1 MARPIRNGLNMRQLN
16 FVAEYLKDFKSEAA
30 AIRAG
35 YAPKNAA
42 ITASKLLSHPKVMA
56 ELEEGIQRWSRS
68 LDVTVER
75 IVNEYARIAFFSWE
89 RYTTIDEDSGQPRI
103 DWTLMDKDG
112 WAAIEGIEQVEKMN
126 AFGNE
131 AGSVIRTTKVK
142 LANKNKA
149 LADLARYKL
158 MFAAEEAAKGYGI
171 GQGVA
176 RGLNDLEAHL
186 QERAIEIARMPVQE
200 VEDRTS
206 ELRQKLEQRKQRR
219 GNDGTGTS
227 GTAEDGT
234 QEDVRELDQ
243 DQRDPA

>member
-1 MARPIRNGLNMRQLN
+1 MARPVRNGLNMRQLS
-16 FVAEYLKDFKSEAA
+16 FVAEYLKDFKAESA

-35 YAPKNAA
+35 YSAKTAA
-42 ITASKLLSHPKVMA
+42 VTASRLLSNDKIMA
-56 ELEEGIQRWSRS
+56 ELELGIQRWSRS

-103 DWTLMDKDG
+103 DWSLMDKDG

-126 AFGNE
+126 AFGKE
-131 AGSVIRTTKVK
+131 AGSVIRTTRVK

-158 MFAAEEAAKGYGI
+158 MFAAEEAARGFGI

-176 RGLNDLEAHL
+176 QGLSDLETHL
-186 QERAIEIARMPVQE
+186 QERAVEIARMKPLE
-200 VEDRTS
+200 VAERT
-206 ELRQKLEQRKQRR
+206 EEMRQKLEARKQRR
-219 GNDGTGTS
+219 V
-227 GTAEDGT
+227 E
-234 QEDVRELDQ
+234 
-243 DQRDPA
+243 